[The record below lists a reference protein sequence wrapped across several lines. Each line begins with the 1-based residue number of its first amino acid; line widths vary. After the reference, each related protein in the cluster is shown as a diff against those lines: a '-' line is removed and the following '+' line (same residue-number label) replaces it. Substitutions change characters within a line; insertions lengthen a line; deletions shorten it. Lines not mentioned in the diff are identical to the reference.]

1 MINLIIDFAQKNMNY
16 EILYIIPAKYS
27 EKEIEE
33 IDKKIASILKECGAS
48 VIKTDNWGKKKLA
61 YQIKQY
67 RYGYYTLVIF
77 SAETDIVK
85 KITQK
90 LNINQDI
97 IRFQIVK
104 EIKKPKRTKRSEK
117 GLKISED
124 KKDKEDE
131 KIKDKKVEDIKEEEK
146 KIEKKEDD
154 KKSEDDKKDKED
166 KKEKEDEKDLSID
179 ELDEKLDKLLND
191 AI

>member
-1 MINLIIDFAQKNMNY
+1 MNY

-48 VIKTDNWGKKKLA
+48 VIKMDNWGKKKLA

-90 LNINQDI
+90 LNIHQDI

-117 GLKISED
+117 GLKISETSLLAD
-124 KKDKEDE
+124 GDKEDE
-131 KIKDKKVEDIKEEEK
+131 KNKDKEVEDVEEKEEKEAEKEK
-146 KIEKKEDD
+146 KIEKKD
-154 KKSEDDKKDKED
+154 
-166 KKEKEDEKDLSID
+166 KEDEKDLSID

>member
-1 MINLIIDFAQKNMNY
+1 MNY

-27 EKEIEE
+27 ETEIQE
-33 IDKKIASILKECGAS
+33 IDKKILSILKECGAS
-48 VIKTDNWGKKKLA
+48 VVKTDNWGKKKLA

-77 SAETDIVK
+77 FAETDVVK

-104 EIKKPKRTKRSEK
+104 EIKQLKRVKKIKTEPKIEK
-117 GLKISED
+117 VKEED
-124 KKDKEDE
+124 KKIEDKKSE
-131 KIKDKKVEDIKEEEK
+131 KIETKDTEEKEK
-146 KIEKKEDD
+146 KIEKNKDNKKNPQAGGKE
-154 KKSEDDKKDKED
+154 KKSEK
-166 KKEKEDEKDLSID
+166 KDLSID

>member
-1 MINLIIDFAQKNMNY
+1 MNY

-27 EKEIEE
+27 EKEIEG

-77 SAETDIVK
+77 FAETDIVK

-117 GLKISED
+117 VLKFSETEKED
-124 KKDKEDE
+124 KTIKDEKAEDAGEKEEKEDE
-131 KIKDKKVEDIKEEEK
+131 KEK
-146 KIEKKEDD
+146 SQPAGGEKKEDD
-154 KKSEDDKKDKED
+154 KKTEDDKKEKED
-166 KKEKEDEKDLSID
+166 KKDKEDEKDLSID
-179 ELDEKLDKLLND
+179 ELDKKLDKLLND